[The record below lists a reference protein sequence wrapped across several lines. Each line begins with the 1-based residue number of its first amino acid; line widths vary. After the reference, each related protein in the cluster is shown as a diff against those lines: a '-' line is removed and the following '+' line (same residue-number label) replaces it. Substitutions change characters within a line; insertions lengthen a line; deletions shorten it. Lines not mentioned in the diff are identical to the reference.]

1 MHKTKNQ
8 LRSTGRGVRTLLS
21 LAGAALTAGAFAQTA
36 AAPAAEAPKPATAA
50 SEEEVVVLS
59 PFEVT
64 ATANSG
70 YSAATT
76 LAGNRLNTE
85 LRDIG
90 SAVSVVTSE
99 FLKDVG
105 ATDNRT
111 LLQYTTGSE
120 VGGSYG
126 NFAGTGDGAKLDEAG
141 KLMTP
146 NSNTRVRGLAAA
158 DNTRDFFLTDIPWD
172 GYAVDGVDLQRGAN
186 SILFGM
192 GSPAGIINTRSKQAM
207 FRNANEVQFRVGSYG
222 ANRQS
227 LDVNRVLIE
236 DQLAVR
242 VAALRNDDQFKQ
254 DPAQSKD
261 ERFYTA
267 LRFEPAFLKKNGMR
281 TILKANY
288 EAGRVRSNNPRT
300 MPPVDMI
307 TPWFRTGTYAG
318 LDVDGKATTYK
329 NLNRETF
336 IPIQL
341 TDDNTPR
348 ANHGQIR
355 QKYNGSTIP
364 AGVLAH
370 YPNGIAGGAPN
381 PNYNPWIGNF
391 AQQYGSPMAFYT
403 DSESGLAGP
412 MRVIEPRQNFA
423 GALASN
429 GTVDNGINGV
439 NWTRPGAIAS
449 YADYARAAGLPYS
462 NAGVYKDM
470 SITDSSIFDFY
481 NQLMDGPN
489 KREWQDFRTYNVSL
503 AQTFFNDQIGF
514 ELAYNNELFKR
525 GQVSLLSGSRQ
536 AIFVDINKV
545 YGDGTPDAGVNADP
559 FSDGTP
565 NPFVGRAF
573 LSDNGQGNNS
583 TYRSEKENKRATIFA
598 THDFSKDGKN
608 WALRFLGKQTV
619 TGLFGEDEDTND
631 SQSWIRATA
640 SDNYA
645 AAISAGTNYRI
656 NANEMVPNPV
666 IYLGPSLLNSST
678 VSGAY
683 LPNPSKKFE
692 LPNGTVRVLNP
703 VVDGKSIW
711 KPSTTPGT
719 PTYVDPAAPWINNY
733 YPNIAPYNNSG
744 ATYLSTQAE
753 NPANYIGW
761 TDVPVTWVDS
771 ENSEAERIA
780 NTTSIRKV
788 RSRVTSDAF
797 VWQGN
802 FLDNSLVG
810 TWGVRKDIAKSWT
823 TAYNSNSGP
832 WTSKDKTRTVTFADS
847 RGRLLWDPYVLEN
860 HEIIGNPNSYTAF
873 NRLQV
878 TSHSWM
884 VVAHLMDLPGL
895 KKLTERSPVMV
906 SLFYNKSSNFQP
918 SSQRVDIYGT
928 PLAPPTGTTTD
939 QGILLETRDGKYSLK
954 INKYETAS
962 KNVSN
967 SSLSNLG
974 FIGESQRRS
983 GDWVNHF
990 EFDWE
995 DNNVSSKPATP
1006 DSQSSRYNYEPSQR
1020 ERDLAKKNGFP
1031 GGTPELDA
1039 AANVEAWRLANEREK
1054 QVIAAWRTYQ
1064 ANVDP
1069 RFYAAWGMDFKRP
1082 FTAAGRGDG
1091 IQASQPAGLAVTEDS
1106 VSKGYEIEFNAQVTK
1121 NWRLTFNASKTT
1133 AQRFNVGGEA
1143 LSEFVKNYEDALS
1156 GGVGS
1161 AGDLR
1166 VWWGGAGN
1174 ETALFQWNQ
1183 QIGADYAMLKLLEG
1197 TNVPELRKWRFNG
1210 ITNYD
1215 FDSGFL
1221 KGVNVG
1227 GGVRYE
1233 SSVIIGY
1240 PVIPSTTA
1248 GKVNYDLTSPYKGD
1262 SEMNFDLWVGYTRKV
1277 WRDVE
1282 WQIQLNVRNAF
1293 VGNELIPITTQPDG
1307 TPAAYRIRPPQTW
1320 QLTNTFRF

>member
-1 MHKTKNQ
+1 MQPTKHKT
-8 LRSTGRGVRTLLS
+8 VYAALS
-21 LAGAALTAGAFAQTA
+21 LASAAITAGVYAQTASAPA
-36 AAPAAEAPKPATAA
+36 AAPAAPA
-50 SEEEVVVLS
+50 SEEEVIVLS

-64 ATANSG
+64 TSATTG
-70 YSAATT
+70 YAAATT

-90 SAVSVVTSE
+90 SAVSVVTTE
-99 FLKDVG
+99 FLKDVA
-105 ATDNRT
+105 ATDNSS

-120 VGGSYG
+120 VGGSLG
-126 NFAGTGDGAKLDEAG
+126 NFAGTGDGAKLDEAA

-146 NSNTRVRGLAAA
+146 NTNTRVRGLAAA

-192 GSPAGIINTRSKQAM
+192 GSPAGIINTRTKQAM
-207 FRNANEVQFRVGSYG
+207 FNDSNEVTFRLGSYG

-227 LDVNRVLIE
+227 IDLNKVLIE
-236 DQLAVR
+236 NQLALR
-242 VAALRNDDQFKQ
+242 LAALRNDDQFKQ
-254 DPAQSKD
+254 DPAHSKD
-261 ERFYTA
+261 ERIYGA
-267 LRFEPAFLKKNGMR
+267 LRFEPSFLKRNGMR

-288 EAGRVRSNNPRT
+288 EVGRVRSNNPRT

-307 TPWFRTGTYAG
+307 TPWFLTGTYAG
-318 LDVDGKATTYK
+318 LDVEGKPTTYR

-348 ANHGQIR
+348 ENHGQIR
-355 QKYNGSTIP
+355 QKYNGPSIA
-364 AGVLAH
+364 AGVLPH
-370 YPNGIAGGAPN
+370 YPNGINGGVPN

-403 DSESGLAGP
+403 DAESGLAGP
-412 MRVIEPRQNFA
+412 MRVIEPRQDFA

-429 GTVDNGINGV
+429 GTVDNKINGV
-439 NWTRPGAIAS
+439 NWTRPGAIAP
-449 YADYARAAGLPYS
+449 YADYARNAGLPYS
-462 NAGVYKDM
+462 SVGVYKDM

-489 KREWQDFRTYNVSL
+489 KREWQDFRTYNISL
-503 AQTFFNDQIGF
+503 AQTFFDDQMGF
-514 ELAYNNELFKR
+514 ELAYNNELYKR
-525 GQVSLLSGSRQ
+525 GQVSLLSGNRQ
-536 AIFVDINKV
+536 AIFIDINNV
-545 YGDGTPDAGVNADP
+545 YGDGSPDAGLTGDP

-583 TYRSEKENKRATIFA
+583 SYRSDKENKRATIFA
-598 THDFSKDGKN
+598 THDFSKDGKH

-619 TGLFGEDEDTND
+619 TGLFAEDENMTD

-640 SDNYA
+640 SKNYA
-645 AAISAGTNYRI
+645 DAIAAGTSYRI
-656 NANEMVPNPV
+656 NSNEMVPNPV
-666 IYLGPSLLNSST
+666 IYLGPSLINSST
-678 VSGAY
+678 ASGAY
-683 LPNPSKKFE
+683 LPNPSKVFE

-703 VVDGKSIW
+703 SISGASIW
-711 KPSTTPGT
+711 KPSTNPAD
-719 PTYVDPAAPWINNY
+719 PTYVNPAAPWMNNY
-733 YPNIAPYNNSG
+733 YPNIAPFNTTG
-744 ATYLSTQAE
+744 TTYLSTQSE

-771 ENSEAERIA
+771 ENSEAERTA
-780 NTTSIRKV
+780 NTTSVRKV
-788 RSRVTSDAF
+788 RSRVTSNAF

-802 FLDNSLVG
+802 FLDNSIVG
-810 TWGVRKDIAKSWT
+810 TWGVRQDISKSWT
-823 TAYNSNSGP
+823 TAYNSNSGD
-832 WTSKDKTRTVTFADS
+832 WTSFDKTRTVKFADS
-847 RGRLLWDPYVLEN
+847 RGVLYWDPYVLED
-860 HEIIGNPNSYTAF
+860 HEIIGNKNSYTAY
-873 NRLQV
+873 NRIQV

-895 KKLTERSPVMV
+895 KKLFEKSPVMV

-918 SSQRVDIYGT
+918 SAQRVDIYGT
-928 PLAPPTGTTTD
+928 PLPPPTGTTVD
-939 QGILLETRDGKYSLK
+939 KGILLETRDGKYSLK
-954 INKYETAS
+954 INKYETTS
-962 KNVSN
+962 NNVSN
-967 SSLSNLG
+967 ETLSGKLG

-983 GDWVNHF
+983 GDWANHF

-995 DNNVSSKPATP
+995 DNNVSSKPNP
-1006 DSQSSRYNYEPSQR
+1006 VDPLSSRYNYEPTQR
-1020 ERDLAKKNGFP
+1020 ERDMAIANGFAA
-1031 GGTPELDA
+1031 GSDA
-1039 AANVEAWRLANEREK
+1039 ANTEAWRLANEREK
-1054 QVIAAWRTYQ
+1054 QAVAAWRTWQ
-1064 ANVDP
+1064 ASVDP
-1069 RFYAAWGMDFKRP
+1069 RFYAAWGMDFQRP
-1082 FTAAGRGDG
+1082 FTPAGRGDG

-1106 VSKGYEIEFNAQVTK
+1106 ISKGYEIEFNAQVTK

-1143 LSEFVKNYEDALS
+1143 LSDFVSKYEQALN
-1156 GGVGS
+1156 GGIGS

-1166 VWWGGAGN
+1166 IWWGGAGN
-1174 ETALFQWNQ
+1174 ETALFQWNKE
-1183 QIGADYAMLKLLEG
+1183 IGADYAMLKLLEG

-1221 KGVNVG
+1221 KGFNVG

-1240 PVIPSTTA
+1240 PVIPSVIA
-1248 GKVNYDLTSPYKGD
+1248 NKANYDLASPYKGD
-1262 SEMNFDLWVGYTRKV
+1262 SEMNFDFWIGYRRKV
-1277 WRDVE
+1277 WKDVE
-1282 WQIQLNVRNAF
+1282 WNIQLNVRNAF